1 MVWEGGGGT
10 YSGAVVRTVSGGRER
25 EGEGGRGGERE
36 RGGEGEG
43 GRGLTISHF
52 FFPFRS
58 TWIQSE
64 FTVRDERPDVV

>member
-1 MVWEGGGGT
+1 MGGWVDRNCGLGGGT
-10 YSGAVVRTVSGGRER
+10 FWSGGTDSF
-25 EGEGGRGGERE
+25 GGERE
-36 RGGEGEG
+36 RGGEGEGGEGEG